1 MSAQQPAI
9 LVARF
14 LRANNFSNTLA
25 AFLQEANLPPDAGTL
40 SKGDLTIEQVLREKE
55 TFDLSL
61 NFERLGVE
69 DADKGWRTPAPS
81 TATELTTLP
90 AASNILNTSVE
101 LLALSDNAPKPFIL
115 STTADR
121 RLDILSTCDGSFKLE
136 RSLSQ
141 VQDSPILSYSVLGQ
155 SHILMTS
162 MSGKIVLYDCLSNTV
177 VSERRDHSKY
187 AVRVVSRV
195 QEDGTL
201 VATAGWD
208 AKVFLYF
215 IQGSASGS
223 LQLQAPIATLTLP
236 TNPEALLIIEHPET
250 AKPLLVLTRR
260 DSTFLYYYA
269 LPESGTAVTDGLKL
283 LGRQNLAPSSNAW
296 VAFTPS
302 SISLCPTDSSVVAVA
317 TSAVPH
323 MKLII
328 LRLLV
333 PPAAGTEAG
342 SEEVDSALAAPAPGT
357 NQNEF
362 MTLNQ
367 TMQARAALALQE
379 RELAAIVVQCNT
391 MAPQTAYST
400 PTLAWRPDGSGVWVN
415 GDDGVVRGIEA
426 STGKVVASLGGHEAA
441 SKVRC
446 VWAGRVGQDGEEW
459 MLSGGFDQKLIVW
472 RMPSAGAESSQTVT
486 R

>member
-1 MSAQQPAI
+1 
-9 LVARF
+9 
-14 LRANNFSNTLA
+14 
-25 AFLQEANLPPDAGTL
+25 
-40 SKGDLTIEQVLREKE
+40 
-55 TFDLSL
+55 
-61 NFERLGVE
+61 
-69 DADKGWRTPAPS
+69 
-81 TATELTTLP
+81 
-90 AASNILNTSVE
+90 
-101 LLALSDNAPKPFIL
+101 
-115 STTADR
+115 
-121 RLDILSTCDGSFKLE
+121 
-136 RSLSQ
+136 
-141 VQDSPILSYSVLGQ
+141 
-155 SHILMTS
+155 MTS

-195 QEDGTL
+195 QADGTL

-215 IQGSASGS
+215 IQGSADGP

-236 TNPEALLIIEHPET
+236 TNPEALLIVEHPET

-269 LPESGTAVTDGLKL
+269 LPEPGTAATEGPSTLKL
-283 LGRQNLAPSSNAW
+283 LGRQSLAPTSNAW

-333 PPAAGTEAG
+333 PPAASTEAG

-357 NQNEF
+357 NQNEV

-379 RELAAIVVQCNT
+379 RELAAIIVQCNT

-400 PTLAWRPDGSGVWVN
+400 PALAWRPDGSGVWVN
-415 GDDGVVRGIEA
+415 GDDGIVRGIEA
-426 STGKVVASLGGHEAA
+426 STGKVAASLGGHEAA